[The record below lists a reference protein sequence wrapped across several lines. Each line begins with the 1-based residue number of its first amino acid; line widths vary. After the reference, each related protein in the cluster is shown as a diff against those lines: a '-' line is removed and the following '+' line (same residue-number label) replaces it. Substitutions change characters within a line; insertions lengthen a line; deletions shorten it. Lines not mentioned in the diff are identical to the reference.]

1 MELIEPTLRW
11 YPKRVIFFTLL
22 LFVLL
27 FKIGDS
33 MYTSM
38 KNPEADCTFL
48 WEQSVGLIRRS
59 PDQGYGLGSFSQLVS
74 TPHLSEKGSISP
86 DSPEIWAIDNHTSYC
101 FNEYLRITVENG
113 IPGLLWF
120 LLFLIT
126 AFYNALRCGQIGL
139 SGCLLAFGIFAYF
152 SNIFDIIPLSIILT
166 IIPALCGRRLPFLQP
181 HCRKRPAYCS
191 ILSQ

>member
-1 MELIEPTLRW
+1 
-11 YPKRVIFFTLL
+11 
-22 LFVLL
+22 
-27 FKIGDS
+27 

-120 LLFLIT
+120 LLFL
-126 AFYNALRCGQIGL
+126 Q
-139 SGCLLAFGIFAYF
+139 
-152 SNIFDIIPLSIILT
+152 
-166 IIPALCGRRLPFLQP
+166 
-181 HCRKRPAYCS
+181 
-191 ILSQ
+191 

>member
-1 MELIEPTLRW
+1 
-11 YPKRVIFFTLL
+11 
-22 LFVLL
+22 
-27 FKIGDS
+27 

-59 PDQGYGLGSFSQLVS
+59 PDQGYGLGSFSQLVSTPHFSDGFDLPVESLSFSQLVS

-152 SNIFDIIPLSIILT
+152 SNIFDIIPSSIILT

>member
-1 MELIEPTLRW
+1 MAYKVIILYQLYMPSYFLGTFTE
-11 YPKRVIFFTLL
+11 YP
-22 LFVLL
+22 
-27 FKIGDS
+27 
-33 MYTSM
+33 
-38 KNPEADCTFL
+38 
-48 WEQSVGLIRRS
+48 
-59 PDQGYGLGSFSQLVS
+59 
-74 TPHLSEKGSISP
+74 
-86 DSPEIWAIDNHTSYC
+86 
-101 FNEYLRITVENG
+101 YLRITVENG

>member
-1 MELIEPTLRW
+1 
-11 YPKRVIFFTLL
+11 
-22 LFVLL
+22 
-27 FKIGDS
+27 

-152 SNIFDIIPLSIILT
+152 SNIFDIIPLRIILT
-166 IIPALCGRRLPFLQP
+166 IRPALCGRRLPFLQP